1 MAAHLTPSPLARA
14 CSALAAAAQI
24 ATPPPT
30 EMGTVSLLPHQLD
43 GCSRLLELIRQ
54 HGGALLADATGM
66 GKTYTALAV
75 ARELRRPALVVLPA
89 ALRGQWTTASE
100 RAQIDIAT
108 YSYHELHR
116 RSLPPARFFL
126 IADEAHYLRNPATRR
141 YAAFAR
147 LCWNVPTLLVTA
159 TPIHNRSQELR
170 SLLALFLGSAAYSL
184 CDASLLEFVVR
195 RTPPRGGH
203 SATAVAARILSVP
216 PRPQV
221 VSAIAHL
228 PPPLPPLDG
237 GQADAL
243 LRLGLLRAFAS
254 SDAALLGR
262 ILRGLRRS
270 QGLRESIVHGR
281 IPTGMELRA
290 WCSVGD
296 SVQLAFPEIA
306 VVHRLGKRAEP
317 LLTTLDEHMR
327 GLRSLRDALL
337 ASPGR
342 DSSRVASLADLVRHH
357 ADRRIVA
364 FTQFCDTARALYD
377 ALKKTGGVALVT
389 GSGARIASG
398 AIDVGEV
405 LAQFGSTPPAHPR
418 MHIRLLV
425 ASDVLSE
432 GLDLQG
438 AGVLV
443 NIDLPWTP
451 ARLDQRAGRLMR
463 LGSRHRRFFVYTMVP
478 HDWEEVAEVAA
489 ALARKAGIEQR
500 LLGAQ
505 RRYSLQALPRP
516 SPPSQIE
523 CEERIRHL
531 MAEWNTG
538 IGVRHPTPSATESPT
553 VCVVGAPRL
562 HSRWE
567 ALAACKI
574 GQATTLVAL
583 DSSSVSRDPRRILAL
598 VQKIDSLRRYPSS
611 RSPKPASRHTALAA
625 LRAWLD
631 ESRASLLAR
640 SRPGSTSNAHRRA
653 LAAVEAIPRLV
664 PRHLRPA
671 LYHAAEQCAA
681 LVRRARGIGA
691 EWELQRWA
699 EESSAT
705 SGEARLAALTNIL
718 QERLSFDE
726 RLHDSPTPAPTI
738 LAAIVLECRS
748 SAEANDVA
756 TTAKP

>member
-1 MAAHLTPSPLARA
+1 
-14 CSALAAAAQI
+14 
-24 ATPPPT
+24 
-30 EMGTVSLLPHQLD
+30 
-43 GCSRLLELIRQ
+43 
-54 HGGALLADATGM
+54 M

-75 ARELRRPALVVLPA
+75 ARELRRPAVVVLPA
-89 ALRGQWTTASE
+89 ALRGQWATASE

-108 YSYHELHR
+108 YSYHELQR

-141 YAAFAR
+141 YGAFAR

-170 SLLALFLGSAAYSL
+170 SLLALFVGSAAYSL
-184 CDASLLEFVVR
+184 CDASLLEFVIR
-195 RTPPRGGH
+195 RTPPRGRH
-203 SATAVAARILSVP
+203 AATSVATRILSIP

-221 VSAIAHL
+221 VRAIANL

-243 LRLGLLRAFAS
+243 LRLGLLHAFAS

-270 QGLRESIVHGR
+270 QGLRESVSHGR
-281 IPTGMELRA
+281 IPTRMELRA
-290 WCSVGD
+290 WCLVGD
-296 SVQLAFPEIA
+296 SMQLAFPEIA
-306 VVHRLGKRAEP
+306 VVRQLEKRAEP
-317 LLTTLDEHMR
+317 LLTTLDEHIS
-327 GLRSLRDALL
+327 GLRSIRDALL

-342 DSSRVASLADLVRHH
+342 DACRVALLAELSRRH

-364 FTQFCDTARALYD
+364 FTQFCDTARTLYD
-377 ALKKTGGVALVT
+377 ELKKTAGVALIT
-389 GSGARIASG
+389 GTGARIASG
-398 AIDVGEV
+398 AIEVGEV
-405 LAQFGSTPPAHPR
+405 LAQFGPTPPWHPR
-418 MHIRLLV
+418 MQIRLLI

-443 NIDLPWTP
+443 NMDLPWTP

-463 LGSRHRRFFVYTMVP
+463 LGSRYRKLFVYTVLP
-478 HDWEEVAEVAA
+478 RDWEEVSDVAS

-500 LLGAQ
+500 LVGAQ
-505 RRYSLQALPRP
+505 RRYWSHALPRT

-531 MAEWNTG
+531 MAEWETG
-538 IGVRHPTPSATESPT
+538 LGVRHASPPASEAPT
-553 VCVVGAPRL
+553 VCVVGAAGL
-562 HSRWE
+562 HCRWE

-574 GQATTLVAL
+574 GHATTLVAL
-583 DSSSVSRDPRRILAL
+583 DSSSVSRDPRRVLAA
-598 VQKIDSLRRYPSS
+598 VQKIDSLRRDPSS
-611 RSPKPASRHTALAA
+611 RSSERASHPTALTA

-631 ESRASLLAR
+631 ESRAGLLAR
-640 SRPGSTSNAHRRA
+640 SHPAATSAAHRHA
-653 LAAVEAIPRLV
+653 LAAVEALPRLAS
-664 PRHLRPA
+664 RHRRPA
-671 LYHAAEQCAA
+671 LYRAAEQCAA

-699 EESSAT
+699 EESGPA
-705 SGEARLAALTNIL
+705 SGEARLAALATIL

-726 RLHDSPTPAPTI
+726 RFHDSPAPAATI
-738 LAAIVLECRS
+738 LAVIVLES
-748 SAEANDVA
+748 HG
-756 TTAKP
+756 